1 MVIMLIPKVYS
12 WHVLSN
18 HTKNFLIL
26 FKIIGYIKQN
36 NTLNPYITEK
46 RFLSYYFQNHNSVI
60 WGGYLICCLNIWLLL
75 SQSISW
81 LYLQWYAVKI
91 ILENETYITLKPYNW
106 NRTDISMYHITL
118 YMLMNDKTFHKF
130 T

>member
-1 MVIMLIPKVYS
+1 MVIMLILKVYS

-36 NTLNPYITEK
+36 NTLNPFITDK

-60 WGGYLICCLNIWLLL
+60 WGDIWF
-75 SQSISW
+75 
-81 LYLQWYAVKI
+81 AVWI
-91 ILENETYITLKPYNW
+91 YDYSFLRVYQDYN
-106 NRTDISMYHITL
+106 Y
-118 YMLMNDKTFHKF
+118 NDMH
-130 T
+130 